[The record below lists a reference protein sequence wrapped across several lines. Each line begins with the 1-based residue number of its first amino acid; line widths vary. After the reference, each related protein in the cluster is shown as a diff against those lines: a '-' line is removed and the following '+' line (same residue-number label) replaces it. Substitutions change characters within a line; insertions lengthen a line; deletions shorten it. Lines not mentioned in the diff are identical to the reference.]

1 MIGIKQIGIP
11 KYQIGGSSVNQTR
24 TQDQGIYKSLTK
36 EQKDRIEDISRGPS
50 KLVQMTESGI
60 YDFSSTID
68 DFLDKGLLVFNAGEL
83 PEVVVGPR
91 NLYIQLDTYYPFIS
105 RYKYTGH
112 SKLGRI
118 NKSSRSEDYN
128 LFTNNCADA
137 TKRCLEYIFNKQDN
151 NFLFTTPG
159 DVRDFALNKLHGIKI
174 PKGYKYDQELD
185 KLVKTRQKNNGRESI
200 LIPVT
205 TQQMKL
211 YRQYIKNN
219 ENDRR

>member
-1 MIGIKQIGIP
+1 MLNLTIKIMIGIEQIGIP
-11 KYQIGGSSVNQTR
+11 KYQIGGSSVNQTK

-36 EQKDRIEDISRGPS
+36 EQKDIIEDISRG
-50 KLVQMTESGI
+50 L
-60 YDFSSTID
+60 
-68 DFLDKGLLVFNAGEL
+68 
-83 PEVVVGPR
+83 R

-159 DVRDFALNKLHGIKI
+159 DVRDFALNKLRGIKI
-174 PKGYKYDQELD
+174 PKGYKYDQELG

-211 YRQYIKNN
+211 YEQYIKNN
-219 ENDRR
+219 KNDRR